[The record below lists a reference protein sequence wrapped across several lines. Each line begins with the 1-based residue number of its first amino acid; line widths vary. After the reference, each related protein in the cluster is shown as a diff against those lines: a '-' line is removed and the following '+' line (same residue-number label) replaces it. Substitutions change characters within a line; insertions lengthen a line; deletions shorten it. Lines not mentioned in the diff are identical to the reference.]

1 MYPLHG
7 QFYHKPRAKSIDDGK
22 NEECADI
29 CARGRRRD
37 GQRCPEALLKVQ
49 DGAYLPRRLYQSKGG
64 SIGSNLKRLFYCA
77 ELLCL
82 RGREKVWDFFLAE
95 QEIKALPLGE
105 TKKERTKQLP
115 KFLLPTFLFKEKYGF
130 FSKKSRAAYYVVS
143 GEVRNI

>member
-1 MYPLHG
+1 MQKSSRRKFSVNAVPLSLCTFFFEKKVRKKAIQEAH
-7 QFYHKPRAKSIDDGK
+7 P
-22 NEECADI
+22 
-29 CARGRRRD
+29 
-37 GQRCPEALLKVQ
+37 PERPPAKVQ
-49 DGAYLPRRLYQSKGG
+49 GGAYLPRRLYQSKGG